1 MTVETLIAILAFGTL
16 GAVCVFGYLSAV
28 KTQQRLESKK
38 KRKSTLAADA
48 PDTLPEGE
56 KPVDT

>member
-1 MTVETLIAILAFGTL
+1 MDTSTLIGILALGTL
-16 GAVCVFGYLSAV
+16 SAGAIFAYLSAV
-28 KTQQRLESKK
+28 KTADRLHSD

-48 PDTLPEGE
+48 PDTVPAGQ

>member
-1 MTVETLIAILAFGTL
+1 MTVSTLIGVLAIGTL
-16 GAVCVFGYLSAV
+16 GAGAIFAYLSAV
-28 KTQQRLESKK
+28 KTADRLHSN

-48 PDTLPEGE
+48 PNSLPPGQ